1 MDRNEVVLV
10 GRLSAAA
17 EEQVMPSGDTV
28 TKWRVIVRRRWAGKR
43 PGKRGG
49 SLADSI
55 PCVTFDAAT
64 AEIVRRL
71 EPRDRLEVRGSVR
84 CRVYGPPGAKMFR
97 YEVEARSAAP
107 LPPAPPEPTEQE
119 PSREVGDA
127 PSGTSHREPGRRGAL
142 IPAAPLEATE
152 QERSQEAG
160 GAVLRQVE
168 GELDGRGVLL
178 PPSPPEATEQEPS
191 QEVGDALLQQVPGE
205 LHGRG
210 VLLPSASPETTE
222 QRVSQEGGDAP
233 SPVGAR

>member
-64 AEIVRRL
+64 AEIVRGL
-71 EPRDRLEVRGSVR
+71 KPRDRLEVKGSVR

-107 LPPAPPEPTEQE
+107 LPPAPPE
-119 PSREVGDA
+119 
-127 PSGTSHREPGRRGAL
+127 
-142 IPAAPLEATE
+142 
-152 QERSQEAG
+152 
-160 GAVLRQVE
+160 
-168 GELDGRGVLL
+168 
-178 PPSPPEATEQEPS
+178 ATEQEPS
-191 QEVGDALLQQVPGE
+191 QEAGDAPSRTAHRALDGQGALLPAAPPETTEREPSQEAGGGLLRHVPGG
-205 LHGRG
+205 LGGRG
-210 VLLPSASPETTE
+210 VLLPPVPLEATEKGPVQET
-222 QRVSQEGGDAP
+222 GDAP
-233 SPVGAR
+233 SPVGAT

>member
-28 TKWRVIVRRRWAGKR
+28 TKWRVIVRRRWAGQR

-64 AEIVRRL
+64 AEIVRGL
-71 EPRDRLEVRGSVR
+71 KPRDRLEVKGSVR

-107 LPPAPPEPTEQE
+107 LPPAPPE
-119 PSREVGDA
+119 
-127 PSGTSHREPGRRGAL
+127 
-142 IPAAPLEATE
+142 
-152 QERSQEAG
+152 
-160 GAVLRQVE
+160 
-168 GELDGRGVLL
+168 
-178 PPSPPEATEQEPS
+178 ATEQEPS
-191 QEVGDALLQQVPGE
+191 QEVGDAPSRTAHRELDGQGAPLPAAPPETAEQEPSQEVGGGLLRHVPGG
-205 LHGRG
+205 LGGRG
-210 VLLPSASPETTE
+210 VLLPPSPLQATE
-222 QRVSQEGGDAP
+222 KGPVQATGDAP
-233 SPVGAR
+233 SPVGAT